1 MRVSIKRIVLVST
14 TILSFCSMAF
24 AQGQSIKGRITEE
37 SGDPVIG
44 AAVFYD
50 GSKSATMTDAN
61 GEFTIPYSKGST
73 LKFSC
78 LGYKDESLRTEN
90 SNYLS
95 IVLYP
100 DAMTL
105 DDAVV
110 IGYGSVSRRD
120 LTGSVSSVKSDDI
133 VASGSTNALGAL
145 QGRVAGLSIT
155 SQSGEPGAGY
165 NIKIRGNNS
174 INAGT
179 TPLFV
184 IDGMQMNLSSSEIAS
199 STTTGY
205 GTLDPLSFLNP
216 NDIESIEV
224 LKDASATAIYGANG
238 ANGVIIITTKSGVKG
253 VDKTTVNFDA
263 TLSLSQ
269 NPSYIE
275 LLDPQE
281 YANYRFIKA
290 DYGGKIAFGQDTDYD
305 GEKDEPIDASGYEAY
320 DWQKLVYR
328 NALSRNYNV
337 SMSSRVSG
345 KTQIAAS
352 IGYMNQEGLVR
363 GNDQQRYT
371 GRVKVDHKINDKWN
385 MGFTVNF
392 GRTVNNG
399 AVTSGNNGIIQMIY
413 RERPICLWTPSE
425 EDQYATTTFGLTSL
439 MTDETFKKT
448 TYNRVTGNAYVNCNF
463 APNWKLKLN
472 ASGGISDSDML
483 EYYSSKS
490 RWGYSVQGKGAEKR
504 VSTYNYNSS
513 AFVEY
518 GKTWNKTHHFD
529 AMAGG
534 EITYYKSMSMG
545 ISGYT
550 FEDESTGAYNISK
563 ATNLDNPTQSVG
575 DNAKLSF
582 IARANYNYKHKYY
595 LTASFR
601 ADGSSK
607 FYAGNRVGYFPSISA
622 SWRAIEEPWIKNNA
636 PWISELKLRASAGAS
651 GNDRIGNYQ
660 ALATM
665 GTNYYGTAGTE
676 IMGMSLSSSSNEK
689 LKWETTY
696 QYDAGI
702 DFSVLDDRIGLTA
715 DFYYKDTRDMLYNAI
730 VSAQTG
736 FNTQYQN
743 LGKVTNKGFEIA
755 LTSRNI
761 STRDFNWTTT
771 LTFDLSR
778 NRVEDIGDNE
788 YVIVNIGGGTL
799 TEISRIVP
807 GEAIGIGWG
816 YEAIGN
822 YQLDDFII
830 TRKGDSSGRI
840 YPSEA
845 ITSANYSQF
854 NYTLKDGVTTI
865 AGKNIVPGDRK
876 YKDLDGDNEITTNDR
891 HKISDSNPLFSGS
904 FGNTF
909 TWKNWDLNIFL
920 EGVYGRTILNEYNVW
935 SESGISGGN
944 SSYNLRKAAW
954 YGHWTPEN
962 ASNTY
967 SQLSNNTNTWCSSY
981 YVEDGS
987 YLRIKTLTLGYA
999 LPQKVLS
1006 KAKISS
1012 LRLSLSVDNAWV
1024 FTSYSGND
1032 PDVSS
1037 ANALFTGL
1045 DRMSY
1050 PKPRTFSF
1058 GLNIGF

>member
-1 MRVSIKRIVLVST
+1 MRVSIKKTVLVSAVV
-14 TILSFCSMAF
+14 LAFCSLAS
-24 AQGQSIKGRITEE
+24 AQEKTIKGRITEE
-37 SGDPVIG
+37 SGEPVVG
-44 AAVFYD
+44 AAVFYE
-50 GSKSATMTDAN
+50 GTTNATMTDLN
-61 GEFTIPYSKGST
+61 GEFTLPFDKGNT
-73 LKFSC
+73 LKFNC
-78 LGYKDESLRTEN
+78 IGLKEESLRTDN
-90 SNYLS
+90 NNYLS

-100 DAMTL
+100 DLMTL
-105 DDAVV
+105 DETVV
-110 IGYGSVSRRD
+110 IGYGSISRKD
-120 LTGSVSSVKSDDI
+120 LTGAVSSVKAEDI
-133 VASGSTNALGAL
+133 AATGSNNTLGAL
-145 QGRVAGLSIT
+145 QGRVAGLQIT

-179 TPLFV
+179 SPLFV
-184 IDGMQMNLSSSEIAS
+184 IDGMQMNLSSSEIAT
-199 STTTGY
+199 STETGY
-205 GTLDPLSFLNP
+205 GTSDPLSFLNP

-275 LLDPQE
+275 LLNPQE
-281 YANYRFIKA
+281 YADYRFLKA
-290 DYGGKIAFGQDTDYD
+290 DYGGKIAFGQDTDFD
-305 GEKDEPIDASGYEAY
+305 GENDAPIDASGYTAY

-337 SMSSRVSG
+337 SLSSRVGG

-371 GRVKVDHKINDKWN
+371 GRVKVDHKINDKWD

-392 GRTVNNG
+392 GRTISNG

-413 RERPICLWTPSE
+413 RERPLRKWTPSE

-439 MTDETFKKT
+439 MTDETFKQT
-448 TYNRVTGNAYVNCNF
+448 SYNRVTGNAYVNYKF
-463 APNWKLKLN
+463 AENWKLRLN
-472 ASGGISDSDML
+472 ASGGTSDSDML

-490 RWGYSVQGKGAEKR
+490 RWGYSVSGKGAEKR
-504 VSTYNYNSS
+504 VSTYNYNAS
-513 AFVEY
+513 AFVDFN
-518 GKTWNKTHHFD
+518 KTWNNTHHFD

-575 DNAKLSF
+575 DNSKLSF
-582 IARANYNYKHKYY
+582 ISRANYNYKQRYY
-595 LTASFR
+595 LTATFR

-622 SWRAIEEPWIKNNA
+622 SWRVVEEPWLKAAA
-636 PWISELKLRASAGAS
+636 PWISEFKVRASAGAS

-676 IMGMSLSSSSNEK
+676 IMGMALNSSSNPK

-702 DFSVLDDRIGLTA
+702 DFSVLDDRFGITA

-743 LGKVTNKGFEIA
+743 LGQVTNKGIEIA
-755 LTSRNI
+755 LTSHNI
-761 STRDFNWTTT
+761 TSRDFSWTTT
-771 LTFDLSR
+771 MTFDLSR
-778 NRVEDIGDNE
+778 NKVVDIGDNE
-788 YVIVNIGGGTL
+788 YVLVSISGGTL
-799 TEISRIVP
+799 SEISRVVP

-816 YEAIGN
+816 YVSVGN

-830 TRKGDSSGRI
+830 TRKGDTSGRI
-840 YPSEA
+840 YPSDA
-845 ITSANYSQF
+845 VTSANYDNF
-854 NYTLKDGVTTI
+854 TYTLKDGVTKI

-891 HKISDSNPLFSGS
+891 QKISDSNPKFSAS
-904 FGNTF
+904 LGNSL

-920 EGVYGRTILNEYNVW
+920 EGVYGRSILNEYKVW

-944 SSYNLRKAAW
+944 SSYNLRKEAW

-962 ASNTY
+962 KSNTF

-987 YLRIKTLTLGYA
+987 YLRIKTITLGYT
-999 LPQKVLS
+999 LPHKLLS
-1006 KAKISS
+1006 KARISS
-1012 LRLSLSVDNAWV
+1012 LRLALNVDNAWV
-1024 FTSYSGND
+1024 FTSYS
-1032 PDVSS
+1032 
-1037 ANALFTGL
+1037 
-1045 DRMSY
+1045 
-1050 PKPRTFSF
+1050 
-1058 GLNIGF
+1058 